1 MMTTD
6 TCVFSLLP
14 LICNNGEINAFLDLI
29 LTVDG
34 LYSFDYRLKQ
44 HNAEWLAQK
53 SPWKKIA
60 RRKQVALKVMLVM
73 FFS

>member
-1 MMTTD
+1 MMATD

-14 LICNNGEINAFLDLI
+14 PICSTGEINAFLDLI

-34 LYSFDYRLKQ
+34 SYSFDYRLKQ
-44 HNAEWLAQK
+44 HNAEWCAQK

-60 RRKQVALKVMLVM
+60 RRSLFALKAMPVM